1 MINNQKEKHFS
12 YQLEKAINESDLT
25 MPEIIRKTGI
35 QSATFNRWKEGKVL
49 PRLSSL
55 KKLAKVFGKNVAWFI
70 GSLLFLIELN

>member
-35 QSATFNRWKEGKVL
+35 QSATF
-49 PRLSSL
+49 
-55 KKLAKVFGKNVAWFI
+55 
-70 GSLLFLIELN
+70 